1 MRIQLALDKAAF
13 VYGVDE
19 SITVYGSGFVRNEY
33 VLPQMQGANPHGF
46 RAEGVNADANGAFS
60 TTISLL
66 TGSHRLQPGVY
77 TIRVTGGEG
86 SAAPSSSCS
95 HRGTR
100 VASAPD

>member
-1 MRIQLALDKAAF
+1 MTWVRIQLALDKAAF

-33 VLPQMQGANPHGF
+33 VLPQIQGANPHGF

-66 TGSHRLQPGVY
+66 TGSYRLQPGVY
-77 TIRVTGGEG
+77 TIRGTGGEG
-86 SAAPSSSCS
+86 SAATFPIVFTSWY
-95 HRGTR
+95 
-100 VASAPD
+100 